1 VRRLRLPRIRRPARA
16 LVLVAVLLAIAG
28 AVAAVVE
35 SGVLG
40 GSSPG
45 NAGADNPY
53 PTSLTTVDRGSLS
66 EQTQV
71 SATLGYADPSTIVIP
86 AGTAPSDLQQGEST
100 LASDENALRAARA
113 NLATDGRTLA
123 EARSLLEGAR
133 AKETVDCG
141 GDNAAQTAS
150 TGTGG
155 ASPTPCATDQQGVA
169 TDEQAVV
176 ADTAKIASDEQ
187 VVQSATTGLGSAQ
200 SSLVTAQSS
209 ASLVGPSSTYTALPA
224 LGRVVGRGQT
234 LYSIS
239 GQPILL
245 MIGSVAQWRAFAPGM
260 PAGPDIAELNANLR
274 ALGYGDLDGDA
285 FTGATAAAIDALQ
298 AARGLAET
306 GELLLGSVVF
316 EPWPVRVTSVTPTLG
331 QTVQAGPVLGITSTR
346 RVVTIELDAAQQ
358 SELKVGDAVVITLPD
373 NSTTPGRVSYVG
385 SVATVPSSSDQANG
399 GSDTPTIEVDVTPTH
414 PAATGRLDQAPVTV
428 SITTAS
434 VRNVLY
440 VPVDAL
446 LALSSGGYAVE
457 VVTAGVHHLV
467 GVQLG
472 LFDDASGNVQVSGAG
487 LSAGQRVVI
496 PNE

>member
-1 VRRLRLPRIRRPARA
+1 
-16 LVLVAVLLAIAG
+16 VLVAVVLAVAG

-40 GSSPG
+40 GGSPG
-45 NAGADNPY
+45 NAGSDNPY

-100 LASDENALRAARA
+100 LAADQNTLRAARA
-113 NLATDGRTLA
+113 NLALDERTLTQ
-123 EARSLLEGAR
+123 ARSLLQGAR
-133 AKETVDCG
+133 AKTAVDCG
-141 GDNAAQTAS
+141 GDNAAQAAS
-150 TGTGG
+150 PGTGAG
-155 ASPTPCATDQQGVA
+155 ATSPTPCATDQQGVA

-176 ADTAKIASDEQ
+176 ADTAKIASDGQ
-187 VVQSATTGLGSAQ
+187 AVQAATTGLDGAQ
-200 SSLVTAQSS
+200 SSLASAQSA
-209 ASLVGPSSTYTALPA
+209 ASLAGPSSTYTALPQ
-224 LGRVVGRGQT
+224 LGAVVGRGHA
-234 LYSIS
+234 LYTIS
-239 GQPILL
+239 GQPVFL

-260 PAGPDIAELNANLR
+260 SPGPDVAELNANLR
-274 ALGYGDLDGDA
+274 ALGFGDPGGDA
-285 FTGATAAAIDALQ
+285 FTGATAAGIDALQ
-298 AARGLAET
+298 AAHGLDET
-306 GELLLGSVVF
+306 GELLLGAVVF

-331 QTVQAGPVLGITSTR
+331 QTVQAGAVLGITSTR

-358 SELKVGDAVVITLPD
+358 SELRVGDAVVITLPD
-373 NSTTPGRVSYVG
+373 NATTPGRVSYVG
-385 SVATVPSSSDQANG
+385 TVATVPSSSDQGNG

-428 SITTAS
+428 SITTATVS
-434 VRNVLY
+434 NVLY

-446 LALSSGGYAVE
+446 LALASGGYAVE

-472 LFDDASGNVQVSGAG
+472 LFDDASGNVQVRGAG
-487 LSAGQRVVI
+487 LAAGQRVVI